1 MSQENVEIARANYDA
16 FNRGDVD
23 AAFEDFAPDFELDL
37 SRAIGLDR
45 GVYSLAQFRRLAES
59 GIELWESVQFIADEF
74 IDAGEHVVMPFTN
87 RLRGRDGI
95 EVQARGT
102 WLCTIRDGL
111 IVRICLYQELQDAL
125 EAAGLRE

>member
-1 MSQENVEIARANYDA
+1 MSQENVEIVRRSFEV

-37 SRAIGLDR
+37 SRAIGIDR
-45 GVYSLAQFRRLAES
+45 GTYNLAQFRRLTESFAET
-59 GIELWESVQFIADEF
+59 WESNRLVADEL
-74 IDAGEHVVMPFTN
+74 IDAGEHVVVPFTN

-111 IVRICLYQELQDAL
+111 VVRICLYQDKREAI
-125 EAAGLRE
+125 EAAGLSE